1 MYQEVVKM
9 IAGALAVLDTE
20 ERRNE
25 LAEFY
30 TQNKSGLYAFAL
42 SKTHNREKA
51 EDAVQEDFL
60 RIAKYTEIFF
70 SLSVHKRVSYAV
82 IVTRNAVN
90 DILSECAKSSE
101 MSEAVEDNSP
111 SVEDMFLGNAAAK
124 ELKAF
129 FKLMPEAQKE
139 ALILKIVHKMSTAE
153 IANALNISE
162 PTARKRVSNT
172 YKTIRKC

>member
-1 MYQEVVKM
+1 M
-9 IAGALAVLDTE
+9 
-20 ERRNE
+20 
-25 LAEFY
+25 
-30 TQNKSGLYAFAL
+30 
-42 SKTHNREKA
+42 
-51 EDAVQEDFL
+51 
-60 RIAKYTEIFF
+60 RIAKYPERFF
-70 SLSVHKRVSYAV
+70 SLSVHKSVSYAV

-129 FKLMPEAQKE
+129 IMAMPEAQRE
-139 ALILKIVHKMSTAE
+139 ALILKIVHEFSTAE

-162 PTARKRVSNT
+162 PTARKRVSNA
-172 YKTIRKC
+172 YKTIRKYLNGG